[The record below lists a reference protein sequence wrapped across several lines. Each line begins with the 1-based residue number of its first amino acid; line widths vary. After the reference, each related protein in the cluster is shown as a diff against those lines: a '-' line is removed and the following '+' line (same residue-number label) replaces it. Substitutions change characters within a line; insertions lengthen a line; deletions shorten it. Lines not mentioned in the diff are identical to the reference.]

1 MSASDGVRSGGK
13 AGSFIW
19 CVDQG
24 IAPYWQTS
32 YCNDMSIWV
41 GRASVR
47 SVLSSW
53 PRRVAGS
60 EVGLGSHMTGWAGR
74 GTYTRK
80 FEAPASMIKVVR

>member
-1 MSASDGVRSGGK
+1 MVKYSSGLYTATGSMAACLTLVTTTSDL
-13 AGSFIW
+13 
-19 CVDQG
+19 
-24 IAPYWQTS
+24 
-32 YCNDMSIWV
+32 
-41 GRASVR
+41 GRRGPRVASVR

-80 FEAPASMIKVVR
+80 FEAPPQ